1 MFWDDQYVLLVLTS
15 WRMVTLLMKVVSVN
29 KGDYLDYYF
38 LLNTIFII
46 NSYFLYNYQMLWLYY
61 AYIFKLF
68 NLHHVKLNIIHHTH

>member
-46 NSYFLYNYQMLWLYY
+46 NSYFLNNYQILWLFYAYY
-61 AYIFKLF
+61 AYLF
-68 NLHHVKLNIIHHTH
+68 NFDHVKLNILHHTN